1 MEEILNLPQ
10 EDVEVVDIQFRPG
23 QKIYFFDPDGVT
35 YNAGDHVIMDT
46 ARGAEYGICTAG
58 IHHIPAKDL
67 EKAAEA
73 ALKEDWPLASA
84 LYQRAEKHWQKHRNL
99 TATLAHH
106 SLIEQ
111 IDIEFSML
119 ADYSR
124 CRDTAPFAATCSQ
137 IALQLRSLP
146 QSHAFSWQNLL

>member
-1 MEEILNLPQ
+1 MKHLW
-10 EDVEVVDIQFRPG
+10 FG
-23 QKIYFFDPDGVT
+23 
-35 YNAGDHVIMDT
+35 AGLLAALLAVSLWLGNGLER
-46 ARGAEYGICTAG
+46 A
-58 IHHIPAKDL
+58 HHIPAKDL